1 MEYARNH
8 QNVVYFFYPNR
19 RSLLIAEY
27 SGFKHSNGLFIV
39 KMDADLQHPGEKLNE
54 IYGKLNEG
62 YDIVVASRYVDGGSI
77 GRREP
82 LRGLIS
88 RLAEFYAKL
97 FLVGA
102 KKTTDPLSGY
112 FGFRR
117 GLKLEVNE
125 QWRGYKSLLFLLS
138 SNPNAKVKDV
148 PYKFL
153 ERVDGKSKIVGSSE
167 FIRIYLSEIIL
178 AKRLEVKNRKS
189 AK

>member
-1 MEYARNH
+1 
-8 QNVVYFFYPNR
+8 
-19 RSLLIAEY
+19 
-27 SGFKHSNGLFIV
+27 
-39 KMDADLQHPGEKLNE
+39 MDADLQHPGEKLNE